1 MFKLKRTNPGLHQET
16 RSPVYDRDGGPLGDE
31 PLQSVAS
38 IPQVHPVT
46 SEVKGGRRVLV
57 VAPQPFYEDRGTPIC
72 VRQVVEALTQLGHRV
87 DILTYPIGQ
96 NLGSAAVAVHR
107 SSNPFR
113 ISNVPVGF
121 SLRKLLLDST
131 LVIRLRQLLASG
143 RYDAVHA
150 VEEAAFPAALW
161 GPKFGVPVIY
171 DMHSSMAEQM
181 GSLTPFRNGIGRRF
195 FGGMERWLLD
205 RASLVVSSAGLARRV
220 REISPAAR
228 IREWRFS
235 SEIAPVEPL
244 QVAALRESLR
254 IAPHQR
260 VVLYSGTFERYQ
272 GLRTLLAAIPQVLAE
287 NPDAVFVLV
296 GVDGEQAA
304 VRIQRVAKAI
314 PGERL
319 RLVSRQPRHS
329 IPTYFAMA
337 DVLVSPRLFGGNLP
351 LKIFDYMAAGRPIV
365 ATDIPSHRSVLTD
378 QRAVLVSTDPGALG
392 HAISSL
398 LRDPVR
404 AGQLARAGQDYAQQ
418 HLSWSSFVRSVDELY
433 RSLDSLPALKRRV

>member
-72 VRQVVEALTQLGHRV
+72 VRQVVEALAQLGHRV

-272 GLRTLLAAIPQVLAE
+272 GLRTLLVAIPQVLAE

-337 DVLVSPRLFGGNLP
+337 DVLVSPGCSAVIFRSRSLTIWRLDGRSS
-351 LKIFDYMAAGRPIV
+351 RPISPV
-365 ATDIPSHRSVLTD
+365 IVRCSLTNGPCWCRPIPAPWDTRYPVSFAIRFVPANWRE
-378 QRAVLVSTDPGALG
+378 RARTMPSSICPGA
-392 HAISSL
+392 ASSD
-398 LRDPVR
+398 RWTSSTAHSIR
-404 AGQLARAGQDYAQQ
+404 CQ
-418 HLSWSSFVRSVDELY
+418 H
-433 RSLDSLPALKRRV
+433 